1 MRTPSDRISRLIIS
15 KTTRTMTKRKK
26 KPARNSKEYRR
37 RRMSK
42 HELEEEMF
50 FEQIKSWGKMMQDML
65 KDKERIKANISKCIN
80 EIIECFK
87 TYDSVML
94 LGGIG
99 LRLLDNVP
107 NMEKHFLSQI
117 SGLPLTLDENTEV
130 VAEYA
135 MNFGLAIPND
145 GREIPNEGIIDDLF
159 SCLKNL
165 KITFSMFE
173 HPEKADDNE
182 ATFTWLSQMETIGVR
197 GDGYMI
203 HVENVYKELFCPH
216 TSFFESHYGFSVQQL
231 FDFCTTIENRI
242 VSKIGSQNSIYG
254 VYKSWERWKE
264 WADKE
269 YGDDSIEELKSG
281 KKHRHFIEGFLEDNP
296 DLAGNED
303 KSHCILYQPDDFEN
317 SNKIFWIVPQNDMER
332 SILDALSQKFGDNA
346 EFISEGDYK
355 GNVMNN
361 TNIFAKPIVKDD
373 DRYLCFTPL
382 LLYRNLFFITEHL
395 MMADKSYY
403 EEFFRNN
410 THMESRDNYIER
422 KVKEQLKLFLPN
434 VKFYPSCKYN
444 HQNKNTELDI
454 LGVSDKATYVIEV
467 KAHELQYKQKV
478 RTGTFKSKFKDS
490 VTVACFQCNRAK
502 NFIETNENPL
512 FSSEGNVVF
521 VDKSKPIYKIAV
533 TFQHFSSLLGD
544 FEILKS
550 VGLMEEEYR
559 DTWVV
564 SLYDLMVIAD
574 YCDDENE
581 FVDYLN
587 MHNEIQKKNIKW
599 IDELELYEGYIN
611 QNLKQQVNKKNLSMI
626 IGSTEFFDKDYAE
639 VLPIE
644 GFAI

>member
-1 MRTPSDRISRLIIS
+1 MN
-15 KTTRTMTKRKK
+15 KHKK
-26 KPARNSKEYRR
+26 KPARYSKEYKK

-42 HELEEEMF
+42 QELEDEKFM
-50 FEQIKSWGKMMQDML
+50 EQMRCWGKKMQDML
-65 KDKERIKANISKCIN
+65 KDKDYIKANMSKCIN

-107 NMEKHFLSQI
+107 NLEKHFLSQLN
-117 SGLPLTLDENTEV
+117 GQPLTQDEDTEV

-145 GREIPNEGIIDDLF
+145 GRETPDEGIIDDLF
-159 SCLKNL
+159 SCLKSL
-165 KITFSMFE
+165 KIAFSLFE
-173 HPEKADDNE
+173 QPEEADDNE

-203 HVENVYKELFCPH
+203 HIESVYKELFYPH

-242 VSKIGSQNSIYG
+242 VSKIGSQDSVYG
-254 VYKSWERWKE
+254 AYKSWERWKE

-269 YGDDSIEELKSG
+269 YGDDPIAELKSG
-281 KKHRHFIEGFLEDNP
+281 TNHRHFLEGFLEDNP

-317 SNKIFWIVPQNDMER
+317 SNKIFWIIPQNDQEKN
-332 SILDALSQKFGDNA
+332 ILDALSQNFGDNA
-346 EFISEGDYK
+346 DFISEGEYK

-361 TNIFAKPIVKDD
+361 TNIFARPIVKDGD
-373 DRYLCFTPL
+373 KYLCFTPL
-382 LLYRNLFFITEHL
+382 LLYRNLFVITEHL

-403 EEFFRNN
+403 EEYFRNN
-410 THMESRDNYIER
+410 THVESRDNYIER
-422 KVKEQLKLFLPN
+422 KVKEQLELFLPD

-444 HQNKNTELDI
+444 HQEKRTELDI
-454 LGVSDKATYVIEV
+454 LGVSDNATYVIEV
-467 KAHELQYKQKV
+467 KAHELLYKQKV
-478 RTGTFKSKFKDS
+478 RTGTLKSKFKDS

-502 NFIETNENPL
+502 DFIEMNDRPQ
-512 FSSEGNVVF
+512 FCCEGELVF
-521 VDKSKPIYKIAV
+521 IDKTKPIYKIAV
-533 TFQHFSSLLGD
+533 TFQHYSSLLGD
-544 FEILKS
+544 FEMLKS
-550 VGLMEEEYR
+550 VGLMEEDYR

-574 YCDDENE
+574 YCEDEDE
-581 FVDYLN
+581 FIDYLN
-587 MHNEIQKKNIKW
+587 MHNEIQNKNIKW
-599 IDELELYEGYIN
+599 MDELALYEGYIN
-611 QNLKQQVNKKNLSMI
+611 QNLKQQVNKNKLFMI
-626 IGSTEFFDKDYAE
+626 VGSTEFFDKDYAD

-644 GFAI
+644 GFAF

>member
-1 MRTPSDRISRLIIS
+1 MN
-15 KTTRTMTKRKK
+15 KHKK

-42 HELEEEMF
+42 QELENEMF
-50 FEQIKSWGKMMQDML
+50 LEQMKHYGKKMQNIL
-65 KDKERIKANISKCIN
+65 KDKKRIKANMSKCIN
-80 EIIECFK
+80 EIIECFR

-99 LRLLDNVP
+99 LRLLDNTP
-107 NMEKHFLSQI
+107 NIEKHFLAQI
-117 SGLPLTLDENTEV
+117 SKQPLTLDEDTEV

-135 MNFGLAIPND
+135 MNFGLAVSND
-145 GREIPNEGIIDDLF
+145 SKEIPDEGIIDNLY
-159 SCLKNL
+159 SCLKSL
-165 KITFSMFE
+165 KLTFSMLE
-173 HPEKADDNE
+173 QPEEANDNE
-182 ATFTWLSQMETIGVR
+182 ATFTWLAQMETIGVR

-203 HVENVYKELFCPH
+203 HVENVYKELFYPH

-254 VYKSWERWKE
+254 ACKSWKRWKE

-269 YGDDSIEELKSG
+269 YGDDPIEELKSG

-317 SNKIFWIVPQNDMER
+317 SNKIFWIVPQNDIER

-346 EFISEGDYK
+346 AFVSEGDYK

-361 TNIFAKPIVKDD
+361 TNIFVKPIVKDN

-382 LLYRNLFFITEHL
+382 LLYRNLFVITENL
-395 MMADKSYY
+395 MMADISYY
-403 EEFFRNN
+403 DEYFRNN

-422 KVKEQLKLFLPN
+422 KVKEQLELFLPN
-434 VKFYPSCKYN
+434 VRFYPSCKYN
-444 HQNKNTELDI
+444 HQCKSTELDI
-454 LGVSDKATYVIEV
+454 LGVSNKATYVIEV
-467 KAHELQYKQKV
+467 KAHELLYKQKV
-478 RTGTFKSKFKDS
+478 RTGTLKSKFKDS
-490 VTVACFQCNRAK
+490 VTTACFQCNRAK
-502 NFIETNENPL
+502 DFIEMNNRPQ
-512 FSSEGNVVF
+512 FSSEGRDVF

-544 FEILKS
+544 FEMLKA

-574 YCDDENE
+574 YCEDEEE

-599 IDELELYEGYIN
+599 MDELVLYEGYIN
-611 QNLKQQVNKKNLSMI
+611 QNLKQEVNKKNLSMI
-626 IGSTEFFDKDYAE
+626 IGSTEFFDKDYAD

-644 GFAI
+644 GLAT

>member
-1 MRTPSDRISRLIIS
+1 MN
-15 KTTRTMTKRKK
+15 KHKK
-26 KPARNSKEYRR
+26 KLARNSKEYRR

-42 HELEEEMF
+42 QELENEMF
-50 FEQIKSWGKMMQDML
+50 LEQMKHYGKKMQNIL
-65 KDKERIKANISKCIN
+65 KEKKRIKANMSKCIN
-80 EIIECFK
+80 EIIECFR

-99 LRLLDNVP
+99 LRLLDNTP
-107 NMEKHFLSQI
+107 NIEKNFLAQI
-117 SGLPLTLDENTEV
+117 SKQPLTLDEDTEV

-135 MNFGLAIPND
+135 MNFGLAVSND
-145 GREIPNEGIIDDLF
+145 SKEIPDECIIDNLY
-159 SCLKNL
+159 SCLKSL
-165 KITFSMFE
+165 KLTFSMLE
-173 HPEKADDNE
+173 QPEEANDNE
-182 ATFTWLSQMETIGVR
+182 ATFTWLAQMETIGVR

-203 HVENVYKELFCPH
+203 HVENVYKELFYPH

-254 VYKSWERWKE
+254 AYKSWERWKE

-269 YGDDSIEELKSG
+269 YGDDSIEELESG
-281 KKHRHFIEGFLEDNP
+281 KKHRHFIEVFLEDNP

-317 SNKIFWIVPQNDMER
+317 SNKIFWIVPQNDIER

-346 EFISEGDYK
+346 AFVSEGDYK

-361 TNIFAKPIVKDD
+361 TNIFVKPIVKDN

-382 LLYRNLFFITEHL
+382 LLYRNLFVITENL
-395 MMADKSYY
+395 MMADISYY
-403 EEFFRNN
+403 DEYFRNN
-410 THMESRDNYIER
+410 THLESRDNYIER
-422 KVKEQLKLFLPN
+422 KVKEQLELFLPN
-434 VKFYPSCKYN
+434 VRFYPSCKYN
-444 HQNKNTELDI
+444 HQCKSTELDI
-454 LGVSDKATYVIEV
+454 LGVSNKATYVIEV
-467 KAHELQYKQKV
+467 KAHELLYKQKV
-478 RTGTFKSKFKDS
+478 RTGTLKSKFKDS
-490 VTVACFQCNRAK
+490 VTTACFQCNRAK
-502 NFIETNENPL
+502 DFIEMNNRPQ
-512 FSSEGNVVF
+512 FSSEGSVVF

-533 TFQHFSSLLGD
+533 TFQHFSLLLGD
-544 FEILKS
+544 FEMLKA

-574 YCDDENE
+574 YCEDEEE

-599 IDELELYEGYIN
+599 MDELALYEGYIN
-611 QNLKQQVNKKNLSMI
+611 QNLKQQVNKNKLFMI
-626 IGSTEFFDKDYAE
+626 VGSTEFFDKDYAD
-639 VLPIE
+639 VLPME
-644 GFAI
+644 GFAF